1 MTYLPT
7 KTTLVASPLTVLQ
20 TKNYNPTVTNSTN
33 SLLPSSSSSHTPIP
47 SPITKTKQTQTAT
60 VKTMTKKKT
69 ANSSKMYPLNP
80 SLIQTIR
87 IKSKTYPFSIQ
98 NKTTKSKMVIKK
110 TDRLKTMINLMTSQS
125 TMTTTMMKRCQTTT
139 ITIVKYNFYKKIDK
153 EVVDSIFGVLL
164 VI

>member
-1 MTYLPT
+1 MTYLST
-7 KTTLVASPLTVLQ
+7 KTTLVALPLTVLQ
-20 TKNYNPTVTNSTN
+20 TKNYNPTVTNSNN
-33 SLLPSSSSSHTPIP
+33 SLLSNSSSSHTPIP
-47 SPITKTKQTQTAT
+47 SPITKTKQTQTVT

-69 ANSSKMYPLNP
+69 ANSSKTLNP

-98 NKTTKSKMVIKK
+98 NKTTKSKMFIKK
-110 TDRLKTMINLMTSQS
+110 TDRLKTMINLMTSQL

-153 EVVDSIFGVLL
+153 EVVHSIFGVLL